1 VAAAHDDVVK
11 RWNLVANA
19 EDHSADDSER
29 EEETDGGEKEPEAR
43 AVGYMLV
50 QNRAQARAMKKRE
63 QERDHHHENY
73 EEKCGIVQLQV
84 HGTLDPGAEA
94 DGNSRGPV
102 SRRRDRRLRHK
113 MSPTRKSRTRA
124 WHLQTIKPW
133 STARICAG
141 VLPLLSVLVA
151 TFLLP
156 AMAAV
161 AEAVPPELVNGLKWR
176 LIGPFRGGRAVAVA
190 GVPGDSTT
198 FYFGAV
204 NGGIWKTTDAG
215 MVWRPIFDGQPVGS
229 IGALAVA
236 PSDPKTIYAGTGE
249 SDIRSSLSFGNGVYK
264 SPDNGATWKHLGLDD
279 TRHISRIVI
288 DPQNADIV
296 YVGALG
302 HAYGP
307 SEERGVYKSV
317 DGGAHWA
324 RVLDLGPD
332 IGVSDLAICA
342 SAPQILFAGA
352 WHTHRPPWS
361 TYAPID
367 GPGSGLYRSQDA
379 GKTWTRLEGNGLPD
393 GDWGRLGVDVSPD
406 GKRVYALIF
415 IQAETQNQRKTGITP
430 ERKTGVAKSGL
441 YRSDDGGNT
450 WVLANSDARLTSR
463 AWYFNGVTID
473 PRNPDVIYVPNVAL
487 YRSEDGGKTIS
498 VVRGAPGGDDY
509 HQIWIDP
516 KNSASMVLGTDQGTT
531 ISLDR
536 GATWSSWYNQPTAQ
550 LYHVTTD
557 NQYPYVVYGAQ
568 QDSDA
573 VAVLSRTNH
582 RQITPRDWFPAGP
595 SESGYI
601 IVDPKD
607 PDILYL
613 SGTYGTVARFNR
625 RTELSQDISP
635 WPAEAWDAEVHERK
649 YRGSW
654 TTALALSPADATAL
668 YLGTQYVMKTT
679 DGGLHWETIS
689 PDLTGAIGNAS
700 DTPKADD
707 KKPATPPTPPTLEE
721 AKRGG
726 YGVVFTI
733 APSPINRDLIW
744 AGSDTGLIHL
754 SRDGGKNW
762 KDVTPRGLSAWSKIA
777 LIEASHYDPAVAFAA
792 VDRSRLDD
800 FTPYIY
806 RTRDYGAT
814 WHLITDGIGTSAFLR
829 AVREDPQ
836 SQGLLFAGTE
846 FGVYVSF
853 DDGDHWQSLQL
864 NLPVSSVRDLTI
876 HGDDLVI
883 GTHGRSFWILDNITP
898 LRQVLKAREADGA
911 RLAHLYLYRPG
922 TAIRVDSDSF
932 TGTPL
937 PPEEPTAENPPNG
950 AMIDYFLP
958 SAVGRVTLEVYD
970 AQQNLV
976 RRFSSD
982 DSSGDRK
989 TEKPAPLPVAE
1000 RWLSK
1005 PELLEK
1011 SVGMH
1016 RFVWDLIWGSSGGS
1030 SADEESESRN
1040 PRGPKV
1046 VPGTYEV
1053 RLTVDGTTQSQ
1064 PLKVVMDPR
1073 SPATAEVLAQQFQL
1087 GRQIFGEAVE
1097 AHRVLAEIGS
1107 VQEQLADLRQKVE
1120 QNPGPQS
1127 GKLKSAMEET
1137 QSAIARILRGKDKEH
1152 SAGESSGLQEAY
1164 TGLASALRV
1173 VEGGDRTAPAQAIE
1187 VSRESG
1193 AQIKA
1198 RIAEWAQL
1206 KQARLE
1212 QLNRELRAANFA
1224 PIESGR

>member
-1 VAAAHDDVVK
+1 MASIEYQ
-11 RWNLVANA
+11 R
-19 EDHSADDSER
+19 
-29 EEETDGGEKEPEAR
+29 
-43 AVGYMLV
+43 Y
-50 QNRAQARAMKKRE
+50 
-63 QERDHHHENY
+63 QERR
-73 EEKCGIVQLQV
+73 
-84 HGTLDPGAEA
+84 TW
-94 DGNSRGPV
+94 
-102 SRRRDRRLRHK
+102 RLHK
-113 MSPTRKSRTRA
+113 FRS
-124 WHLQTIKPW
+124 W
-133 STARICAG
+133 STAILFLCTPVSLLLT
-141 VLPLLSVLVA
+141 VLLAP
-151 TFLLP
+151 FLLP
-156 AMAAV
+156 GMAAV
-161 AEAVPPELVNGLKWR
+161 AETVPRDLLNGFKWR

-215 MVWRPIFDGQPVGS
+215 MVWTPIFDGQPVGS

-264 SPDNGATWKHLGLDD
+264 SSDSGATWKHIGLDE

-317 DGGAHWA
+317 DGGSHWA
-324 RVLDLGPD
+324 RVLDLGSD

-342 SAPQILFAGA
+342 SAPQVLFAGA

-361 TYAPID
+361 TYAPIE

-379 GKTWTRLEGNGLPD
+379 GKTWKRLEGNGLPD
-393 GDWGRLGVDVSPD
+393 GDWGRVGVDVSPD

-415 IQAETQNQRKTGITP
+415 IQARAQIQTKTGMQP
-430 ERKTGVAKSGL
+430 ESKTAAAKSGL

-450 WVLANSDARLTSR
+450 WVLANSDARLTGR
-463 AWYFNGVTID
+463 AWYFNRVTID
-473 PRNPDVIYVPNVAL
+473 PQNPDLIYVPNVAL

-557 NQYPYVVYGAQ
+557 DQFPYTVYGAQ

-573 VAVLSRTNH
+573 VAVSSRTSH
-582 RQITPRDWFPAGP
+582 GQITPRDWFPAGP

-613 SGTYGTVARFNR
+613 SGSYGTVARFNK

-635 WPAEAWDAEVHERK
+635 WPSVAWDAEVHERK

-654 TTALALSPADATAL
+654 TTALALSPPDHSPTDPTVL
-668 YLGTQYVMKTT
+668 YLGTQYVMKTI

-689 PDLTGAIGNAS
+689 PDLTGAMSNAN
-700 DTPKADD
+700 DTQKTDD
-707 KKPATPPTPPTLEE
+707 KKTATPPPPPTLEE

-733 APSPINRDLIW
+733 APSPLNRDLIW

-754 SRDGGKNW
+754 TRDGGKSW
-762 KDVTPRGLSAWSKIA
+762 KDVSPPGLSAWSKIS

-800 FTPYIY
+800 FKPYIY
-806 RTRDYGAT
+806 RTRDYGVT
-814 WHLITDGIGTSAFLR
+814 WQLITDGIGASAFLR
-829 AVREDPQ
+829 VVREDPQ
-836 SQGLLFAGTE
+836 SKGLLFAGTE

-864 NLPVSSVRDLTI
+864 NLPVTSVRDLTI

-898 LRQVLKAREADGA
+898 LRQALEARGA
-911 RLAHLYLYRPG
+911 GGAEFAHLYRPA

-958 SAVGRVTLEVYD
+958 SAAGNVELDIFDG
-970 AQQNLV
+970 QQNLV
-976 RRFSSD
+976 RKFSSD
-982 DSSGDRK
+982 DASADTSKDGK
-989 TEKPAPLPVAE
+989 TGKHAPLPVAE
-1000 RWLSK
+1000 RWLPK
-1005 PELLEK
+1005 PEELEK
-1011 SVGMH
+1011 SAGMH
-1016 RFVWDLIWGSSGGS
+1016 RFVWNLTWGSSGGGD
-1030 SADEESESRN
+1030 ADEESAYSN

-1046 VPGTYEV
+1046 VPGTYEL
-1053 RLTVDGTTQSQ
+1053 RLTVDGKTQSQ
-1064 PLKVVMDPR
+1064 VLKVIMDPR
-1073 SPATAEVLAQQFQL
+1073 SPASAEILAQQFRL
-1087 GRQIFGEAVE
+1087 GQQIFSETVE
-1097 AHRVLAEIGS
+1097 ARRVLTEMGS
-1107 VQEQLADLRQKVE
+1107 VQEHLADLQRKIE
-1120 QNPGPQS
+1120 GQNPGQHN
-1127 GKLKSAMEET
+1127 GKLKSALEET
-1137 QSAIARILRGKDKEH
+1137 QSAIYKILHVTEH
-1152 SAGESSGLQEAY
+1152 SAGSGLQEAS

-1173 VEGGDRTAPAQAIE
+1173 IEGGDREAPAQAIE
-1187 VSRESG
+1187 VYKESS
-1193 AQIKA
+1193 AQVKA

-1212 QLNRELRAANFA
+1212 KLNLELREAHFA
-1224 PIESGR
+1224 PIEIGR